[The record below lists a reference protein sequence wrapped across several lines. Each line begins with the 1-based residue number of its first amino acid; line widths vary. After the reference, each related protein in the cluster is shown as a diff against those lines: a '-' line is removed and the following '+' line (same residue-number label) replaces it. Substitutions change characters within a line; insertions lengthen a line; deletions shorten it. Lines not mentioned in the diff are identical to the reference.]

1 VRIAKANPAQPDCKK
16 QVAQFQVTDRYMGT
30 KKKIGFAVVGL
41 GSIAK
46 SSVLPAFAHC
56 KNAKLVALIGRDEKI
71 AARLATQFRVSNVYS
86 AEQYSDCLANPLVE
100 AVYIATPPGTHL
112 GLAVAAARAGKHV
125 LCEKPLA
132 ATVAQAAEIVE
143 VCRTN
148 GVLLMTAYRK
158 HFEPS
163 TLFIRKLLR
172 DGALGRIDMVHAVFS
187 ELHVPGRSVD
197 WLLDHNLAGGGP
209 LMDLG
214 IYCVNTTRWLLG
226 EDPTQV
232 TAAKAWTNDSA
243 RFREVEEGVSFS
255 LKFPGGTIL
264 QGATTY
270 SAAISSFLFIQGTK
284 GWLSLTP
291 AFPFDEPRLL
301 TGKIAKRSI
310 EKKFKL
316 VDEFAPEIGAFADAI
331 IRKKPIQPD
340 GVQGLRDME
349 ILHAIYEA
357 ARKNESI
364 AMRY

>member
-1 VRIAKANPAQPDCKK
+1 M
-16 QVAQFQVTDRYMGT
+16 DRYMAA

-46 SSVLPAFAHC
+46 SSVLPAFANC
-56 KNAKLVALIGRDEKI
+56 KNARLAALVGRDEKI
-71 AARLATQFRVSNVYS
+71 AARLAADFHAPHVYS
-86 AEQYSDCLANPLVE
+86 AERYSDCLANPLVE

-132 ATVAQAAEIVE
+132 ATVGQAAEIVE
-143 VCRTN
+143 ACRTN

-163 TLFIRKLLR
+163 TLFIRKVLR

-197 WLLDHNLAGGGP
+197 WLLDRNLAGGGP

-226 EDPTQV
+226 EDPAEV
-232 TAAKAWTNDSA
+232 TTATAWTNDSGH
-243 RFREVEEGVSFS
+243 FREVEEGISFS

-270 SAAISSFLFIQGTK
+270 GAAISSFLFIQGTK

-301 TGKIAKRSI
+301 TGKIARRSI

-316 VDEFAPEIGAFADAI
+316 VDEFAPEIAAFADAI
-331 IRKKPIQPD
+331 IRKKAIQPD
-340 GVQGLRDME
+340 GVQGLRDMK

-357 ARKNESI
+357 ARKNESV